1 MAPLRQG
8 LRTNQIKK
16 LVVRSLPGLA
26 EGMRY
31 HRSKFELVQKLKKLS
46 ADPRIQN
53 QSEDEYRAALAAA
66 LPGLL
71 KEASQEVRAKEQA
84 GTTAMKAK

>member
-1 MAPLRQG
+1 MWGSRKEEAAVTGQRKEIMAPLRQG

-31 HRSKFELVQKLKKLS
+31 QRSTFELVQKLKKLS

-53 QSEDEYRAALAAA
+53 QSEDEYLS
-66 LPGLL
+66 LIHI
-71 KEASQEVRAKEQA
+71 
-84 GTTAMKAK
+84 